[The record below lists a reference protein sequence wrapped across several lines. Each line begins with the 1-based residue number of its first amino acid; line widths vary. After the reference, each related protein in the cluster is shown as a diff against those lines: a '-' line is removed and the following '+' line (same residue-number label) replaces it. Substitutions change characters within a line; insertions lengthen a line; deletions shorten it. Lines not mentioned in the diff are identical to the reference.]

1 MKELALGA
9 ATFTLA
15 LFAMQ
20 SVVSA
25 QTTTPTT
32 TTTVSPATT
41 VSPTRTPSPTGQVQ
55 GDNVTVPGG
64 APSTG
69 FGGK

>member
-1 MKELALGA
+1 MKGGIFMKELALGA

-20 SVVSA
+20 SVASA

-32 TTTVSPATT
+32 TVTPTTSPA
-41 VSPTRTPSPTGQVQ
+41 PTGQVQ
-55 GDNVTVPGG
+55 GATVPAG
-64 APSTG
+64 APATG
-69 FGGK
+69 FGGN